1 MADDYT
7 AVLAHEFSAGEG
19 SFLLQLR
26 VQLIWDK
33 VAFTRLIESML
44 ACCRVYD
51 AHERR
56 AAGVGYSADTALLPR
71 WLAEG
76 FWYVSWF
83 VRGWTTHPSWA
94 ERTAPEQEYY
104 DAAYERL
111 SDLAYWFF
119 MGDSLIH
126 RPSQRV
132 RADVVGASV

>member
-1 MADDYT
+1 MADDYIS
-7 AVLAHEFSAGEG
+7 VLAHEFSAGEG

-44 ACCRVYD
+44 ACCWAYD

-56 AAGVGYSADTALLPR
+56 TAGVGHSADTALLPR

-76 FWYVSWF
+76 FWYVGWF
-83 VRGWTTHPSWA
+83 VRDWTTHPAWA
-94 ERTAPEQEYY
+94 ERTAPEQDYY

-111 SDLAYWFF
+111 GDLAYWFF
-119 MGDSLIH
+119 SGDS
-126 RPSQRV
+126 PYTDP
-132 RADVVGASV
+132 AKGFAPM